1 MACKDLGRGAPSG
14 STSTAWRPVNL
25 VSRCAGKSNDS
36 KVCRWAGRTY
46 VGGRRQPLLMSRTW
60 WQLQSLVMYEGF
72 KGEYLSRAHVLVSPA
87 LVVIIR
93 DSLLLLL
100 LLLCWVAGYR
110 GGRGVVQKFFGG
122 FGDPFCY
129 PTIGWLPGKGVANG
143 TLHCGLLKDC
153 LKEFDPT
160 TTRTS

>member
-93 DSLLLLL
+93 DSLLLL
-100 LLLCWVAGYR
+100 CWVAGYR
-110 GGRGVVQKFFGG
+110 GGRGGG
-122 FGDPFCY
+122 PEDFRMVWRSPLLSY
-129 PTIGWLPGKGVANG
+129 HWLAAWEGSRAVY
-143 TLHCGLLKDC
+143 
-153 LKEFDPT
+153 
-160 TTRTS
+160 